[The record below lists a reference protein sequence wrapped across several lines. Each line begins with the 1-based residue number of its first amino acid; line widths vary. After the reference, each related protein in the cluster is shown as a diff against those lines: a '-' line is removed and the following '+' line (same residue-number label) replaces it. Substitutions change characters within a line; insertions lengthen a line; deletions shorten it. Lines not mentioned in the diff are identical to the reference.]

1 MTLKAYIWAMR
12 LLVLV
17 SFAALLAV
25 LTYVD
30 PEASGMPGKLIF
42 YVVLGFFLSGFLGL
56 FMLFIR
62 RKTLGEEAAQSNAGL
77 SLRQGILLAILV
89 IALLVLQSFRMLVWW
104 DGLLVLAG
112 VILIELYFLS
122 RG

>member
-12 LLVLV
+12 LLVLI
-17 SFAALLAV
+17 SFMALIAV
-25 LTYVD
+25 LIYVD
-30 PEASGMPGKLIF
+30 PEASGLPGKLVF
-42 YVVLGFFLSGFLGL
+42 YTALGSFLSGFLSL
-56 FMLFIR
+56 FMLFVR
-62 RKTLGEEAAQSNAGL
+62 RKTLGEESAENNAGL

-104 DGLLVLAG
+104 DGLLVVAG
-112 VILIELYFLS
+112 IFLIELYFLS

>member
-1 MTLKAYIWAMR
+1 
-12 LLVLV
+12 
-17 SFAALLAV
+17 
-25 LTYVD
+25 
-30 PEASGMPGKLIF
+30 
-42 YVVLGFFLSGFLGL
+42 
-56 FMLFIR
+56 MLFIR